1 MADITYHEQEEQ
13 HNLDLIRNV
22 CNDLPDYVKRFVR
35 GVQQT
40 TSPRTRLGYVRDIK
54 IFFEYICEVYT
65 EHPCDTPK
73 DVSLDVL
80 SFIDTFFIEDYLD
93 YLQKYEKNGRIYT
106 NGKSALKRKLCA
118 LSVLFNYLYKH
129 DMLQENIFDKVDR
142 PKLPEKAITR
152 MDADETANFLDT
164 VEYGT
169 NLTDRQL
176 KFHEKSKVR
185 DLAIMTLMLS
195 TGIRISECVGLDL
208 NDIDPKNNG
217 IKVHRKGGSEVMV
230 YFGDEVAEA
239 LDAYLDERLEMEPQE
254 GSTEAVFLSMQNRR
268 INVRSVEN
276 LVKKYSRLVT
286 TVKNITPHKLRSTYG
301 TTLYQETGDIYLV
314 ADVLGHKDVNTTKKH
329 YAAIEEDRRRSAAK
343 YVHLRED

>member
-80 SFIDTFFIEDYLD
+80 SSIDTFFIEDYLD
-93 YLQKYEKNGRIYT
+93 YLQKYEKNGSIYT

-169 NLTDRQL
+169 KRTQ
-176 KFHEKSKVR
+176 F
-185 DLAIMTLMLS
+185 
-195 TGIRISECVGLDL
+195 
-208 NDIDPKNNG
+208 
-217 IKVHRKGGSEVMV
+217 
-230 YFGDEVAEA
+230 
-239 LDAYLDERLEMEPQE
+239 
-254 GSTEAVFLSMQNRR
+254 
-268 INVRSVEN
+268 
-276 LVKKYSRLVT
+276 
-286 TVKNITPHKLRSTYG
+286 
-301 TTLYQETGDIYLV
+301 
-314 ADVLGHKDVNTTKKH
+314 
-329 YAAIEEDRRRSAAK
+329 
-343 YVHLRED
+343 